1 MHVVRRLG
9 RRPQG
14 ELAVG
19 APLGHR
25 GVLLHGQVRIA
36 LEEEHVLAH
45 QVRLGERR
53 LHVAEL
59 QRHRL
64 VDVRPIAVLVDAHL
78 RMGQRVLDR
87 HQRAERLVLDL
98 DQLAGALRRLLVDRG
113 HRRHRIADHADLVDA
128 ERLLVL
134 GDGQDAELH
143 GRQVA
148 PGDDRVDAGQ
158 GPRPRGVDAL
168 DQRVGVAAPQ
178 ELPVGHAGQHHVVGE
193 ARLADDL
200 GPGIDLGER
209 LADDR
214 KALAHG
220 AVSSAATAPALT
232 GRFMRSAASSTAS
245 RILV

>member
-1 MHVVRRLG
+1 MG
-9 RRPQG
+9 RC
-14 ELAVG
+14 
-19 APLGHR
+19 
-25 GVLLHGQVRIA
+25 VLPSKKNTSSRTRSASANAASTSPNCSDTA
-36 LEEEHVLAH
+36 LWTFGPSPYSWMRTSGWASASSIDIS
-45 QVRLGERR
+45 ERSGSY
-53 LHVAEL
+53 V
-59 QRHRL
+59 
-64 VDVRPIAVLVDAHL
+64 
-78 RMGQRVLDR
+78 
-87 HQRAERLVLDL
+87 DL
-98 DQLAGALRRLLVDRG
+98 DQLARALRRLLVDRG
-113 HRRHRIADHADLVDA
+113 HGRHRIADHADLVDA

-158 GPRPRGVDAL
+158 GARPRGVDAL

-200 GPGIDLGER
+200 GPGIDLGKR

-220 AVSSAATAPALT
+220 AVSRAAAAPALT